1 MSKKSHSNRSNIS
14 RPNLSK
20 LEKSLSYPFQN
31 ISLLK
36 EAVTHRSAGALNNER
51 LEFLGDSILNFVIA
65 ADLFTRYPKSSEGD
79 LSRLRASLVN
89 KDGLFLVSQD
99 LKLGEYLILGS
110 GELKSGGYRRNSI
123 LADTVEAI
131 FGAAYLDSDLER
143 CRELILQLY
152 NEQLENVPDADSL
165 KDPKTQLQELLQS
178 RKMGLPEYDVI
189 EIVGK
194 AHNQQF
200 TVKCKIDKLKLE
212 TQGKASNRRK
222 AEQQAANEIIP
233 LVKNKFSKK

>member
-14 RPNLSK
+14 RSNLSR
-20 LEKSLSYPFQN
+20 LEKSLNYPFQN
-31 ISLLK
+31 ANLLK

>member
-1 MSKKSHSNRSNIS
+1 M
-14 RPNLSK
+14 
-20 LEKSLSYPFQN
+20 
-31 ISLLK
+31 
-36 EAVTHRSAGALNNER
+36 
-51 LEFLGDSILNFVIA
+51 
-65 ADLFTRYPKSSEGD
+65 
-79 LSRLRASLVN
+79 RASLVN

-131 FGAAYLDSDLER
+131 FGAVYLDSDLER

-165 KDPKTQLQELLQS
+165 KDPKTKLQELLQS
-178 RKMGLPEYDVI
+178 RKMGLPEYDVT

-200 TVKCKIDKLKLE
+200 TVKCKINKLELE